1 MARRKHELAPV
12 VGERVVE
19 REPRT
24 SYAWQPTDS
33 LLHVAIERGE
43 LWAGVVRGRS
53 VEIDEDAPANLEPEV
68 LAFEVRQAASQ
79 QGRPRDEDDR
89 ERGLQDE
96 KRRARQ
102 RRLIGGG
109 SIRAAE
115 RVDGIG
121 AGRDPRGQRAERE
134 ASHERKAEGK
144 AKHQWRR
151 PGVDR
156 QKCRPRE

>member
-1 MARRKHELAPV
+1 LVRLEEAPDEGLVHDRHVFGRIGIGRGEVSAPNESNAEILQIVRTDPIPRGDRWISRRPDRMARRKHELAPV
-12 VGERVVE
+12 GGERVVE

-79 QGRPRDEDDR
+79 QGRPRDED
-89 ERGLQDE
+89 
-96 KRRARQ
+96 
-102 RRLIGGG
+102 
-109 SIRAAE
+109 
-115 RVDGIG
+115 
-121 AGRDPRGQRAERE
+121 
-134 ASHERKAEGK
+134 
-144 AKHQWRR
+144 
-151 PGVDR
+151 
-156 QKCRPRE
+156 